1 MYRRVG
7 RYGKY
12 PELASMKNLST
23 ILTIAVALI
32 FSTKTMAQSEFS
44 SGLIGVGVVAS
55 DLEKSLD
62 FYLNV
67 IGMTKVS
74 EFDVDADF
82 GKVSGLS
89 NGVPFHV
96 DVLKLQD
103 SPEANQW
110 KIMSFKKD
118 GSHPM
123 PTHIQD
129 DTGMQ
134 YITIMV
140 NSLEPFLKRIK
151 EHKVKLLGDTPVPLG
166 TDQHFVLVQD
176 PDGTIIELIGP
187 LN

>member
-1 MYRRVG
+1 MYRTLG
-7 RYGKY
+7 SYGNNS
-12 PELASMKNLST
+12 ELGSMKNLSA
-23 ILTIAVALI
+23 ILAIALALI

-67 IGMTKVS
+67 IGMTKVG

-89 NGVPFHV
+89 NGLPFHV
-96 DVLKLQD
+96 DILKLQD

-151 EHKVKLLGDTPVPLG
+151 KHKVKLMGDTPVPLG
-166 TDQHFVLVQD
+166 PDQHFVLVQD

-187 LN
+187 LK

>member
-1 MYRRVG
+1 
-7 RYGKY
+7 
-12 PELASMKNLST
+12 MKKLNFL
-23 ILTIAVALI
+23 LTIAVVLI

-44 SGLIGVGVVAS
+44 SGLIGVGLVAS
-55 DLEKSLD
+55 NIEKSLD

-67 IGMTKVS
+67 IGMTKVG

-89 NGVPFHV
+89 DGLPFHV

-123 PTHIQD
+123 FQERWIAPHAHIHP
-129 DTGMQ
+129 G
-134 YITIMV
+134 
-140 NSLEPFLKRIK
+140 
-151 EHKVKLLGDTPVPLG
+151 
-166 TDQHFVLVQD
+166 
-176 PDGTIIELIGP
+176 
-187 LN
+187 